1 MSTRKA
7 TVNIGMDV
15 LLVDDEPS
23 IRETLA
29 EFLIQEGHNVTSCG
43 SGERAV
49 DLVTKQ
55 AYDVVV
61 CDMNLPGI
69 DGIDVLERL
78 RANHPA
84 VPVLLITAYATV
96 ESAVEAFQKGAVDY
110 LIKPFQLTDLADKLN
125 GLKRKPLLDGYDEFD
140 DLGEASTRFEK
151 HHIERVLCETP
162 DKRRAAKR
170 LGIGLSSLY
179 RKIDEHGLQS
189 GE

>member
-1 MSTRKA
+1 MTIKKA
-7 TVNIGMDV
+7 TAIAGMEV

-29 EFLIQEGHNVTSCG
+29 EFLIQEGHSVTSCG
-43 SGERAV
+43 SGERAI
-49 DLVTKQ
+49 DLVMKQ

-110 LIKPFQLTDLADKLN
+110 LTKPFQLADLANKLQA
-125 GLKRKPLLDGYDEFD
+125 LRRKPIMDGYDELD
-140 DLGEASTRFEK
+140 DLGDASTQFEK
-151 HHIERVLCETP
+151 HHIERVLRETP

-179 RKIDEHGLQS
+179 RKIDEHGLQAN
-189 GE
+189 E

>member
-1 MSTRKA
+1 
-7 TVNIGMDV
+7 
-15 LLVDDEPS
+15 LLVDDEPA

-29 EFLIQEGHNVTSCG
+29 EFLIQEGHSVTSCG

-61 CDMNLPGI
+61 CDINLPGL

-84 VPVLLITAYATV
+84 VPVLLITAYATA
-96 ESAVEAFQKGAVDY
+96 ESAVEAFQKGATDY
-110 LIKPFQLTDLADKLN
+110 LIKPFQLIDLANKLN
-125 GLKRKPLLDGYDEFD
+125 SLKRKPLLEGYEGFD
-140 DLGEASTRFEK
+140 DLGEASTQFEK
-151 HHIERVLCETP
+151 HHIERVLRETP

-179 RKIDEHGLQS
+179 RKIDEHGLQAT
-189 GE
+189 E